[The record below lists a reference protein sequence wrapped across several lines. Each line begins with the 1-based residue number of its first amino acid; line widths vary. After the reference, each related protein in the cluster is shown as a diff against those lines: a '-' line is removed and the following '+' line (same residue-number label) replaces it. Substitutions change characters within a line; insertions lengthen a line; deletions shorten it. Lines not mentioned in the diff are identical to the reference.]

1 MDAEFRASEGEG
13 SSGGNKG
20 ASGEVSLDLL
30 DPAAV
35 RARAR
40 LFAIAALI
48 TGVLLGI
55 VVGVLAGMQGSGMR
69 GFSLPAFVAT
79 TVIVAGPLL
88 LLAYSEA
95 RKTYSL
101 SGTRLAARALGTRV
115 VDLGSAQSLDILVT
129 DMRGMRTISLLAGGP
144 PKGRTLTVPLAM
156 YAGAGGRELG
166 VYALRRLAD
175 ALAASGD
182 TRALVLSELL
192 VAQLRAEARSV
203 GAAQRPLYRLASQVP
218 KRRVTQTLSPDTVA
232 HFVTTLD

>member
-1 MDAEFRASEGEG
+1 MDAEYQASEGEG
-13 SSGGNKG
+13 SSGANKG
-20 ASGEVSLDLL
+20 GSGEVSLDLL

-48 TGVLLGI
+48 TGVVLGI
-55 VVGVLAGMQGSGMR
+55 VVGALAGMQGFGI
-69 GFSLPAFVAT
+69 PAFVAT

-95 RKTYSL
+95 RKTYWL
-101 SGTRLAARALGTRV
+101 SGTRVAARALGTRV
-115 VDLGSAQSLDILVT
+115 VDLGSARSLDILVT
-129 DMRGMRTISLLAGGP
+129 DMRGMCTISLLAGGP
-144 PKGRTLTVPLAM
+144 PKGSTLTVPLAM